1 LEGIVRTDQETFLDI
16 CNRNLLIEG
25 ESMKLQDRVA
35 IVTGGASGIG
45 KAIALEFA
53 RQGAHVVVA
62 DIRED
67 PREGGQTVI
76 EEVASLGREGMFIA
90 TDVSRWEDI
99 DRLVSETVIH
109 FGQLDIMVNNAAA
122 MGAGHALLETSEEEW
137 DLAMNVN
144 LKGVFFGCK
153 RAIQQMLTQD
163 VRNEARG
170 RIVNISSQHG
180 MVAALGNIAYGVSK
194 SGVVYITRQIA
205 ADYAKDLII
214 CNAVA
219 PGRILTGKPTTE
231 ESIAYSQSRT
241 PMPRL
246 GRPDDVARAAAFL
259 ASDEATFI
267 TGHNLMV
274 DGGWMAS

>member
-25 ESMKLQDRVA
+25 ESMKLQDHVA